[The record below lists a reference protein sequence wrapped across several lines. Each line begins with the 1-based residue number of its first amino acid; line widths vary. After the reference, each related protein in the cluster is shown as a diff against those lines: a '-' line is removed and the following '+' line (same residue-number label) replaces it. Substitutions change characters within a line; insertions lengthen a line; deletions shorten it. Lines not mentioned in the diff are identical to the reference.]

1 MLSPGQR
8 ALMFPS
14 ATLKART
21 AQAPLGHPLF
31 SSLLSSFLLG
41 QTPRRSSQGVK
52 KQVSEP
58 APISLLSADVRLSPP
73 VSWGRLSRLRRPLLS
88 RSFCASWSSPLLC
101 SLLLLVS
108 HGRSQF
114 STVCLSS
121 ACVQGGGQTARL
133 FAIGTRLE
141 VDLVGAFWSTLTTV
155 SGKASKRT
163 FHKWS
168 KGGRAVAAVA
178 AVAISIGAL

>member
-1 MLSPGQR
+1 MPSLAMSSPPRDRLETDRGMR
-8 ALMFPS
+8 AMHGGAPPHH
-14 ATLKART
+14 AWHAWWGHHAVRRT
-21 AQAPLGHPLF
+21 
-31 SSLLSSFLLG
+31 
-41 QTPRRSSQGVK
+41 
-52 KQVSEP
+52 

-101 SLLLLVS
+101 SMLLLVS

-114 STVCLSS
+114 SKVCLSS
-121 ACVQGGGQTARL
+121 ACVQGGGQNARL

-155 SGKASKRT
+155 LGKASKRT
-163 FHKWS
+163 FQKWS

-178 AVAISIGAL
+178 AVAISIGGL